1 MEIRRL
7 QRTAGNAAVASLLG
21 HPSHRAPE
29 SIDHRHGPDGA
40 EATVQREPQVVPETT
55 IAVSDAANAAWK
67 RGEFDGYL
75 GMKNDP
81 IGTAGVGMKYA
92 EDYQAGYEEGQD
104 EQKRGEKSANLER
117 LPPQADD
124 AMESLAAKHGSIGP
138 AQSRVHGEGES
149 ERPEGFDEEAPY
161 GDEEAMKKLLD
172 EMEESGTLMMGEA
185 AD

>member
-21 HPSHRAPE
+21 HPS
-29 SIDHRHGPDGA
+29 PDRA
-40 EATVQREPQVVPETT
+40 EAMVQREPQVVPETT

-124 AMESLAAKHGSIGP
+124 AIESLAAKHGSIGP
-138 AQSRVHGEGES
+138 AQPRVRSEGES